1 MFEVA
6 KIIGKQNADDTLIP
20 LMLEDL
26 DSKNDDVR
34 QGALENLGQFLEFV
48 SEEYRVHFLQRILQS
63 SEMDKK
69 RNWRLVEY
77 IALNLGHFAR
87 VF

>member
-26 DSKNDDVR
+26 DSKNDDV
-34 QGALENLGQFLEFV
+34 
-48 SEEYRVHFLQRILQS
+48 
-63 SEMDKK
+63 K
-69 RNWRLVEY
+69 
-77 IALNLGHFAR
+77 
-87 VF
+87 